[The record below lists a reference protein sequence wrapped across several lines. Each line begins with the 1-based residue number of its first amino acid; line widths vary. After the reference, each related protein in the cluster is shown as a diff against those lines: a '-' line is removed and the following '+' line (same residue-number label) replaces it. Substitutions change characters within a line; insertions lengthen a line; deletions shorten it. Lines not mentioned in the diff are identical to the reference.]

1 MRYER
6 HFEKL
11 RLSYRLCQRRN
22 CPKFEPMNLL
32 IHLLALIE
40 AIVADRTRIAV
51 ENVLLRQ

>member
-1 MRYER
+1 
-6 HFEKL
+6 
-11 RLSYRLCQRRN
+11 
-22 CPKFEPMNLL
+22 MNLL